1 MLAGLTGKHIACAG
15 RLGSG
20 PALGPPKSAVPERL
34 AVAGLQP
41 FSTVDFPGQLAAVVF
56 LQGCP
61 WRCGYCHNPAL
72 QAKGPGEGPRWPV
85 LRDWL
90 QARLGRLDAVVFSG
104 GEPSL
109 DPALPAVLTE
119 LRAMG
124 YRLGLHTAGLAPK
137 RLAELLPLVDWVG
150 LDIKT
155 APTDELLHDRVTGRV
170 GGLRRVRESLAHLKD
185 SGIAY
190 ELRSTVH
197 PQWLSDT
204 DVLRLVEALR
214 DAPRHVLQVA
224 RLPDAQGRLTAP
236 AGFQSA
242 ALMEA
247 ARRIR
252 GDLLLRS

>member
-1 MLAGLTGKHIACAG
+1 MLRLGGLTPLTTI
-15 RLGSG
+15 
-20 PALGPPKSAVPERL
+20 
-34 AVAGLQP
+34 
-41 FSTVDFPGQLAAVVF
+41 DFPGRLAAVF
-56 LQGCP
+56 YCQGCP

-109 DPALPAVLTE
+109 DPALPAVLQA

-137 RLAELLPLVDWVG
+137 RLAELLPLLDWVG
-150 LDIKT
+150 LDMKT
-155 APTDELLHDRVTGRV
+155 APADELLHDRITGSV
-170 GGLRRVRESLAHLKD
+170 GALRHVRESLAFLKG

-197 PQWLSDT
+197 PQWFSDA

-236 AGFQSA
+236 AGFPSA

>member
-1 MLAGLTGKHIACAG
+1 MTA
-15 RLGSG
+15 
-20 PALGPPKSAVPERL
+20 SAERL

-90 QARLGRLDAVVFSG
+90 QARRGRLDAVVFSG
-104 GEPSL
+104 GEPST
-109 DPALPAVLTE
+109 DPALPAALSE

-137 RLAELLPLVDWVG
+137 RLAELLPLLDWIG
-150 LDIKT
+150 LDVKA
-155 APTDELLHDRVTGRV
+155 APSDEALHERITGLA
-170 GGLRRVRESLAHLKD
+170 GGLRQVRESLALLQG

-197 PQWLSDT
+197 PQWFSDA
-204 DVLRLVEALR
+204 DVLRLVDELR

-236 AGFQSA
+236 AGFPSA

-247 ARRIR
+247 ARGIR
-252 GDLLLRS
+252 GGLLLRA

>member
-1 MLAGLTGKHIACAG
+1 MTA
-15 RLGSG
+15 
-20 PALGPPKSAVPERL
+20 SAERL

-90 QARLGRLDAVVFSG
+90 QARRGRLDAVVFSG
-104 GEPSL
+104 GEPST
-109 DPALPAVLTE
+109 DPALPAALSE
-119 LRAMG
+119 LRTMG

-137 RLAELLPLVDWVG
+137 RLAELLPLLDWIG
-150 LDIKT
+150 LDVKA
-155 APTDELLHDRVTGRV
+155 APSDEALHERITGLA
-170 GGLRRVRESLAHLKD
+170 GGLRRVRESLALLKD

-197 PQWLSDT
+197 PQWFSIA
-204 DVLRLVEALR
+204 DVLRLVDELR

-224 RLPDAQGRLTAP
+224 RLPDAQGRLAAP
-236 AGFQSA
+236 AGFPSA

-247 ARRIR
+247 ARGIR
-252 GDLLLRS
+252 GDLLLRA